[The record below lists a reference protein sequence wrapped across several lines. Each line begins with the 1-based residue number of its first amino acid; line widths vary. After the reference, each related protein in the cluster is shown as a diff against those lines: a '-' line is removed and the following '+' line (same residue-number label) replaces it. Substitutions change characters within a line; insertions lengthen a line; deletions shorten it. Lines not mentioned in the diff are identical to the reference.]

1 MHFKNRKGMIILKFI
16 FFVFLFL
23 FILGF
28 VASFFLKRALK
39 KMAKNLNKNFSE
51 QQGFN
56 NPNYTNTKTQSKRN
70 LDDHGEY
77 VDFEEIK
84 E

>member
-1 MHFKNRKGMIILKFI
+1 MFILKFI
-16 FFVFLFL
+16 FYVFLFL

-28 VASFFLKRALK
+28 VLSFFLKRALRRMAK
-39 KMAKNLNKNFSE
+39 KMNNNFTE
-51 QQGFN
+51 QQNFN
-56 NPNYTNTKTQSKRN
+56 NPDFSGKQRPSAKRMEN
-70 LDDHGEY
+70 KGEY